1 MRAFPRVPVLVVGL
15 VLALAR
21 GGAAVV
27 LPHANTLANLCP
39 GTPNPCVVSG
49 KFAVAPGVSFN
60 AFGREMHFTS
70 TAALVGD
77 PGALYDIG
85 NAAAVTLDKGS
96 VLSSNAKGA
105 DAGRVRVFG
114 NGVCTIAGKVIASAT
129 ADALAGSGGDG
140 GSVLIWC
147 SNGISLAS
155 SATVEAKGAGFV
167 KHGVASPGA
176 GGAISLNAFTGAFS
190 ASKGAK
196 INAQGKGAAGGFVG
210 IASQAAC
217 TGLSAPIQVDAGVL
231 HVPKS
236 PTVGGD
242 GGAVNLSCGGNVS
255 LTKDAKIIAGTVKT
269 ARFGAVVIDAGG
281 SLQLDEGTKV
291 QADGA
296 GLGPIGSTA
305 IDISATNACTIGGK
319 LQSDSQ
325 GAVGGS
331 VQITC
336 AGLTLGPKSTVEA
349 NGKGDS
355 AGNLL
360 VDTTGAT
367 TGRPPASCNLS
378 GKIALK
384 ASAQPLGFG
393 ASAPGTGGSA
403 KLACGTTL
411 TINTG
416 AAIDVSGS
424 GGDGFGGGSDAGSID
439 SKAAG
444 AVFIGGK
451 LTAKGTGTGG
461 TVTVVGLGITVTSD
475 SGIDTA
481 GASGGA
487 VLLASQQPNGSV
499 GGDVVIG
506 KTVSAKGSG
515 GGSFGSF
522 GGVVAV
528 EGCSVTIEDKGSV
541 VSDGTLAG
549 QNAITAHKNLVV
561 VGKISAHSLN
571 PQNGD
576 GGNTLLYLN
585 SVMIAD
591 PKHIV
596 PATTPTQDL
605 SLMACPS

>member
-1 MRAFPRVPVLVVGL
+1 MRALPRVPLVIVGL
-15 VLALAR
+15 VFGLAR
-21 GGAAVV
+21 AGGAVV
-27 LPHANTLANLCP
+27 LPHANTLADLCP

-49 KFAVAPGVSFN
+49 KFAVANGVAFN

-70 TAALVGD
+70 KAALVGD
-77 PGALYDIG
+77 PGALFDIG

-129 ADALAGSGGDG
+129 ADALAGLGGDG
-140 GSVLIWC
+140 GSVVIWC

-155 SATVEAKGAGFV
+155 SAAVEAKGAGFV
-167 KHGVASPGA
+167 KHGVASSGA

-196 INAQGKGAAGGFVG
+196 VNAQGKGAAGGSVG

-231 HVPKS
+231 HIPKS

-242 GGAVNLSCGGNVS
+242 GGFVTLSCGGDVS
-255 LTKDAKIIAGTVKT
+255 LTKDAKIITGTVKT
-269 ARFGAVVIDAGG
+269 AHYGAVVIDAGG
-281 SLQLDEGTKV
+281 SLQLDEGMKV
-291 QADGA
+291 QADG
-296 GLGPIGSTA
+296 GGFGPFGVGVP
-305 IDISATNACTIGGK
+305 IDISATNTCTIGGK

-325 GAVGGS
+325 GAAGGS

-355 AGNLL
+355 AGNLF

-367 TGRPPASCNLS
+367 TGRPPANCTLS
-378 GKIALK
+378 GKITLK
-384 ASAQPLGFG
+384 SSAQPLGFG

-424 GGDGFGGGSDAGSID
+424 GGDAYGTGSDAGD
-439 SKAAG
+439 MDLRAPG

-461 TVTVVGLGITVTSD
+461 AVTVVGLGITVTSD

-487 VLLASQQPNGSV
+487 VLLDSQQPNGSV
-499 GGDVVIG
+499 GGDIVIG

-515 GGSFGSF
+515 GGSFGSV

-541 VSDGTLAG
+541 ISDGTLGG

-561 VGKISAHSLN
+561 AGKISAHSLDAT
-571 PQNGD
+571 NGD
-576 GGNTLLYLN
+576 GGNALLYRS
-585 SVMIAD
+585 SVTIAD
-591 PKHIV
+591 PTHIV

-605 SLMACPS
+605 SLMACP